1 MSVGDKVRTRNGNGI
16 VKAVDDSN
24 YSITML
30 DVLLTDGPDKGEKI
44 YIPESSA
51 VALSS
56 LRDRIALAAVKRELG
71 ERWPRGFMRDQM
83 VVIITPTGRVDGT
96 IEDYRDGHFIV
107 ETAQGII
114 KARTDE
120 LKARLA

>member
-1 MSVGDKVRTRNGNGI
+1 MSVLVINTF
-16 VKAVDDSN
+16 DS
-24 YSITML
+24 SI
-30 DVLLTDGPDKGEKI
+30 
-44 YIPESSA
+44 
-51 VALSS
+51 
-56 LRDRIALAAVKRELG
+56 RDRIALAAVRRELG